1 MSNCSYSSNAMNE
14 QRGLYIHVPFC
25 LSKCPYCDFYSER
38 YSRTLAESYKN
49 AVLRNLDFYNEIFDT
64 VYFGGGTPILLSRE
78 VCEILNNVHHAENA
92 EITVEANPNVC
103 NEQRLGGLVKSG
115 VNRISIGVQSF
126 NNNELAFLGRRHT
139 AEQAIKAV
147 KCSYSSGFRNISID
161 LMLGLDG
168 QTKESIQRSVETLAN
183 LPITH
188 VSAYLLKIEDGT
200 PFAARSLD
208 LPDEDESAEL
218 YLFTAELL
226 EQHGFIQY
234 EISNFARDG
243 FKSRHNLHYWH
254 CDEYLGIGPAAHSY
268 YNGQRF
274 CTERDLDRFIA
285 SERQEITVTDSD
297 AGSFEEYAMLALRLT
312 DGLKFRDCSYFDEDV
327 NRIVERCK
335 KIPAEY
341 INITDSGISLTR
353 AGFLV
358 SNIVIGKILGF

>member
-1 MSNCSYSSNAMNE
+1 MSNCSYSGSTMNK
-14 QRGLYIHVPFC
+14 QCGLYIHVPFC

-49 AVLRNLDFYNEIFDT
+49 AVLRNLSFYDDCFDT
-64 VYFGGGTPILLSRE
+64 VYFGGGTPILLTSGI
-78 VCEILNNVHHAENA
+78 CEILGNVHHADNA
-92 EITVEANPNVC
+92 EITVEANPNLC
-103 NEQRLGGLVKSG
+103 NEQRLGELVQSE

-126 NNNELAFLGRRHT
+126 NDNELIFLGRRHN

-147 KCSYSSGFRNISID
+147 NCSYSAGFRNISVD
-161 LMLGLDG
+161 LMLGLEG
-168 QTKESIQRSVETLAN
+168 QTKESVQRSVDILAN

-208 LPDEDESAEL
+208 LPNDDESADL

-226 EQHGFIQY
+226 EKYGFIQY
-234 EISNFARDG
+234 EISNFARNG
-243 FKSRHNLHYWH
+243 FESRHNLHYWH

-268 YNGQRF
+268 YNGERF
-274 CTERDLDRFIA
+274 CTERNLDSFIT

-312 DGLKFRDCSYFDEDV
+312 EGLKLSDCSCFGIDM
-327 NRIVERCK
+327 NKIIERSK
-335 KIPAEY
+335 KIPTEY
-341 INITDSGISLTR
+341 IKITDSGISLTR

-358 SNIVIGKILGF
+358 SNAIIGKILGF